1 MLIYLITSLPILSLN
16 KELTISKASFI
27 KNLKSSISKDKII
40 DFNLLVKFEESINSY
55 KKNKNIKLHKRECYF
70 KIYERSTNY
79 FLLEWAKNSLNL
91 EEAITGLMCKYMK
104 LPKEEAVQFFYNRFD
119 STSQIILNNYEKL
132 DLGLSKKF
140 SWFTTL
146 VNIINNKKLED
157 VEKNIDLLRLN
168 IINAIKIDNMFSVET
183 LLSYYL
189 KLSIL
194 ERQASF
200 NKNAGKI
207 KLEKILNS
215 INI

>member
-70 KIYERSTNY
+70 EIYERSTNY